1 MLTLTTPPSP
11 MGQSFEALAADHVA
25 FLQAQKL
32 FFVATATADSRVN
45 ISPKGM
51 DSLRVLDERRLI
63 WLNLTGSGNET
74 AAHVQV
80 NPRMTLMVCAFEGQ
94 PQILRIYGSA
104 RTIQRGEPD
113 WERSSPTSSPWPAP
127 VRSSIWPSKRCR
139 PPAAWRY
146 PVSPT
151 RATARDLDAW
161 ARAPGQG
168 RHRALLVP
176 QEPPQHR
183 RPAGPH
189 PRPAP
194 ADDGPSLTPAAAA
207 QSSGS
212 RSSWAHSSQ
221 PSSRAPSSA
230 GISSSRSAPCS
241 EPMREEA

>member
-1 MLTLTTPPSP
+1 MLTLATPPSP

-113 WERSSPTSSPWPAP
+113 WGALFAHFEPLAGARQIFDLAIEKVQTSCGMAVPRFAYEGDRS
-127 VRSSIWPSKRCR
+127 
-139 PPAAWRY
+139 
-146 PVSPT
+146 
-151 RATARDLDAW
+151 DLDAW
-161 ARAPGQG
+161 ARRQGKAGIERYWFRKNRRSIDGLPAPI
-168 RHRALLVP
+168 
-176 QEPPQHR
+176 
-183 RPAGPH
+183 
-189 PRPAP
+189 PAP
-194 ADDGPSLTPAAAA
+194 AIPPA
-207 QSSGS
+207 S
-212 RSSWAHSSQ
+212 
-221 PSSRAPSSA
+221 
-230 GISSSRSAPCS
+230 
-241 EPMREEA
+241 